1 MRRMMKFRVRTGVG
15 LAMFIGVI
23 LGLFVS
29 LSGMR
34 HRRNLC
40 AIEAQRYR
48 VLEKDATDQ
57 LARQTIVLSKL
68 KSGAYPDLS
77 LVQRQRAIR
86 SMSRYVEQMERTV
99 EWNRRL
105 RIAFEDVVD
114 HPWRKMHPT
123 LLHILNG
130 D

>member
-15 LAMFIGVI
+15 LVMFIGVI
-23 LGLFVS
+23 LWLFVS
-29 LSGMR
+29 LSGMQ
-34 HRRNLC
+34 HRRRLC
-40 AIEAQRYR
+40 AIHAQRYR
-48 VLEKDATDQ
+48 VLEKDTSAQ
-57 LARQTIVLSKL
+57 LAHETNVLSRL
-68 KSGAYPDLS
+68 KFGGYPDLTV
-77 LVQRQRAIR
+77 VQRQRAIR